1 MKNIAVIFGGKSAEH
16 EISVLSARNI
26 MEAIDRGSYHV
37 HPVVI
42 SKTGSWYLLND
53 VKHLLSEKSFTD
65 EVCQRSGSQI
75 ILGCSEDKSFILDLK
90 TQKRQPV
97 DVAFPVLHGTFG
109 EDGTIQGYFK
119 MMNLPF
125 VGCGVFG
132 SAACMDKEKMKSLL
146 VDAKIPVAP
155 WVVLKKSKPISFD
168 ALTKQLGS
176 PFFIKPSS
184 AGSSVGVHK
193 IRTADEYKKKLEDAF
208 QYDHTVLAEKFIEG
222 REIECS
228 VLGLNQ
234 SAKAS
239 LAGEIIPTHDF
250 YSYEAK
256 YLDANGAK
264 LSIPAELKPE
274 ELHKIQQYSILAFEK
289 MGCDGISRVDF
300 FLQKNGDIYLNEL
313 NTLPGFT
320 NISMYPKMWEA
331 TGISYKDLISKLID
345 LAFEKFELDNS
356 LKTDFA

>member
-16 EISVLSARNI
+16 EISILSARNI
-26 MEAIDRGSYHV
+26 MESIDRKKYQV
-37 HPVVI
+37 YPVVI

-65 EVCQRSGSQI
+65 DVSKKYGSQI
-75 ILGCSEDKSFILDLK
+75 ILGCSEDKSFLLDLNS
-90 TQKRQPV
+90 QKRQPI

-132 SAACMDKEKMKSLL
+132 SASCMDKEKMKSLL

-155 WVVLKKSKPISFD
+155 WVVLKKNKSTSFET
-168 ALTKQLGS
+168 LVNQLGS
-176 PFFIKPSS
+176 PFFIKPAN

-193 IRTADEYKKKLEDAF
+193 IRTADEFKKKLEDAF

-228 VLGLNQ
+228 VMGLNQ
-234 SAKAS
+234 SPKAS
-239 LAGEIIPTHDF
+239 LPGEIIPTHDF

-256 YLDANGAK
+256 YLDAEGAK
-264 LSIPAELKPE
+264 LQIPAQLKPE
-274 ELHKIQQYSILAFEK
+274 ELHKIQQYSIQAFEK
-289 MGCDGISRVDF
+289 MGCDGLTRVDF

-320 NISMYPKMWEA
+320 NISMYPKMWES
-331 TGISYKDLISKLID
+331 TGLAYKDLISQLID
-345 LAFEKFELDNS
+345 LAFEKFELDNG
-356 LKTDFA
+356 LKTNFV